1 MNKPAQ
7 TAIIKYDRRFLVL
20 GKECCNSP
28 DLCSPVWFSFRL
40 KPTAWPTNWNQIQS
54 QLACID
60 PYLTSRLG
68 MDWYWLTIKPLA
80 GLSRDLLNMLNEK
93 VSYLCPSMREKRNS
107 STCKTTAEPGLGVG
121 RHAADMA
128 VRSLLVSLY
137 VIQWHLAFLLWYL
150 TQNGPRYIRAGPK
163 HVLKEKCQGLLIA
176 FLLHSLFLY
185 Y

>member
-1 MNKPAQ
+1 MVNKPAQ

-107 STCKTTAEPGLGVG
+107 STCKTTAELGLGVG

-128 VRSLLVSLY
+128 VHSLLQFPCMLCDAM
-137 VIQWHLAFLLWYL
+137 IFDILALIF
-150 TQNGPRYIRAGPK
+150 NPK
-163 HVLKEKCQGLLIA
+163 W
-176 FLLHSLFLY
+176 S
-185 Y
+185 

>member
-1 MNKPAQ
+1 MNKPSQ
-7 TAIIKYDRRFLVL
+7 TVIIKYDWRFLVL

-80 GLSRDLLNMLNEK
+80 GLSRNLLNMLNEN
-93 VSYLCPSMREKRNS
+93 VSYLYPSVHEKRNS
-107 STCKTTAEPGLGVG
+107 STCAWPRSWQACG
-121 RHAADMA
+121 RHG
-128 VRSLLVSLY
+128 SPFPFTVSLHAVY
-137 VIQWHLAFLLWYL
+137 VMWCNIWMLHDILLWNL
-150 TQNGPRYIRAGPK
+150 TQNGPKYSSI
-163 HVLKEKCQGLLIA
+163 VV
-176 FLLHSLFLY
+176 
-185 Y
+185 